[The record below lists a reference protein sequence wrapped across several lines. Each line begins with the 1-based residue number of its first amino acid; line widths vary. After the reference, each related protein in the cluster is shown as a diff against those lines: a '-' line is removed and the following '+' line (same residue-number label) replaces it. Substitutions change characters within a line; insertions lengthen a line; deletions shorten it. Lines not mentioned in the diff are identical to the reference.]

1 MAKTPEEARHHLR
14 NLSEIDVSNLRA
26 GRITR
31 HVMNCALDRAHG
43 QAGIHPHPESG
54 FDCVVLADTLND
66 MLEAARVIADDPAE
80 PLPQW
85 MNQQER

>member
-31 HVMNCALDRAHG
+31 QAMRRALNRAHG
-43 QAGIHPHPESG
+43 RQGIDPHPQTG
-54 FDCVVLADTLND
+54 LDCIVLADTLND
-66 MLEAARVIADDPAE
+66 MLEAARVFDDDAE
-80 PLPQW
+80 PLPQR